1 MSMSSLFGIGSSAL
15 AAFQR
20 ALNTTAHNIANANT
34 EGYSRQQV
42 EFVSRP
48 PQYSGFGYLG
58 TGVDTVGVRRIYDG
72 FVENQVRGYT
82 ASSAELQT
90 FHRFATQVDD
100 VLADPDAG
108 MSSALQRFFGAMQD
122 LANDPASTAARQVVI
137 SEGQALA
144 DRFHALG
151 GWLQG
156 VGDQVNTAIQGS
168 VDEIN
173 RLTTAIADLNHKIVL
188 ADGVA
193 DEQPPNDL
201 LDQRDTLIRQL
212 AEKVSVTTVTQDDGS
227 INVMVGTG
235 QALVVG
241 NTVTRLTTYRAEGVQ
256 APLKVGLEAGANGL
270 VPISEQLSGGELG
283 GLLGFRER
291 MLDPAVNDLGR
302 IALAVGQFVNEQHQR
317 GMDLSGSLG
326 EAFFTVGDPQWD
338 AYPGT
343 GSALSVAWDDV
354 GQLTGAEYKLQF
366 DGSNWSLNRTDTGQS
381 VAMSGSGTAADPFIV
396 DGMRIVVDP
405 AAAAGDTFL
414 LQPVRNGA
422 MDLQLRITDPALI
435 AAASPVLA
443 SASTANT
450 GSASV
455 TPGEVTDISNAAFQ
469 GNPGAL
475 TPPVLIRFTSATTYE
490 IYDNTNPASPTLLE
504 TVTGYD
510 PAAGDEVFPSPG
522 GLDYGYRV
530 RISGAAAAG
539 DEFSV
544 AYNTGG
550 TGDNRNALSLA
561 GLFDARL
568 LGNGTESVNQAY
580 QRMVGEAGSTTRQVE
595 MAGVAQDRML
605 ERSIAEREAIAGVNL
620 DEEAANLVRYQQA
633 YQAAAQVIA
642 AADEMFQTLLNA
654 TRG

>member
-381 VAMSGSGTAADPFIV
+381 VAMSGSGTTADPFIV

-414 LQPVRNGA
+414 LQPARNGA

-475 TPPVLIRFTSATTYE
+475 TPPVLIRFTSATIYE

-544 AYNTGG
+544 DYNTGG

>member
-58 TGVDTVGVRRIYDG
+58 TGVDTHGVRRIYDG

-144 DRFHALG
+144 DRFHTLG

-270 VPISEQLSGGELG
+270 VPISDQLSGGELG
-283 GLLGFRER
+283 GLLGFRET

-317 GMDLSGSLG
+317 GMDLGGSLG
-326 EAFFTVGDPQWD
+326 GAFFTVGDPQWD

-343 GSALSVAWDDV
+343 GSTLSVAWDDI

-381 VAMSGSGTAADPFIV
+381 VAMSGSGTVADPFIV

-414 LQPVRNGA
+414 LQPARNGA

-443 SASTANT
+443 SASAANT

-455 TPGEVTDISNAAFQ
+455 TPGEVTDVSNAAFQ
-469 GNPGAL
+469 SNPGAL

-544 AYNTGG
+544 DYNTGG

-633 YQAAAQVIA
+633 YQAAARVIA
-642 AADEMFQTLLNA
+642 AADEMFQTLLDA